1 MENTEEFALGLDIG
15 TTKVC
20 AVLGRVIT
28 KNNRRRLEIVAFGES
43 GYSEAKSVEKGV
55 VKNVNAVAKAV
66 KNAMDEITPAIQGYY
81 QNQSVPQ
88 LAVNLNV
95 TGQHISRTNK
105 PEILVRRAAT
115 DEVVND
121 ADVED
126 LRIKLY
132 QISVAAGCEII
143 HVLPIDFSLDDECG
157 IINPIGR
164 MGARLEGN
172 FQIITAQTRAL
183 REIQASINLSNSNL
197 VKGSVVLSPLASALS
212 VLEEEEMKSGVVLI
226 DIGGGTTDVVVYE
239 NDIMRHVAVLS
250 LAGAHITHDIATAFG
265 LNEKQAELLKIKFG
279 NACPWEWPEDTFVQ
293 IKSASPQRPPK
304 EVMLKN
310 VAVVIQARL
319 REIAAQ
325 VNEELERSGYK
336 HKLIDGIVITGG
348 SAVIPGIENVFKE
361 VIGVEYV
368 RIGTPQWL
376 EVGKNA
382 EIANKTSYATALGLV
397 WSGFKMLDKRICK
410 TDAEMMDIL
419 KHKATKIR
427 PVTPDTEA
435 KKPTIL
441 KRITSF
447 FNDDLNDSDSRYGS

>member
-20 AVLGRVIT
+20 AVLGKVVVR
-28 KNNRRRLEIVAFGES
+28 NNHHRLEILAFGES
-43 GYSEAKSVEKGV
+43 NYGEAKSVEKGV
-55 VKNVNAVAKAV
+55 VKNVNAVAKAI
-66 KNAMDEITPAIQGYY
+66 KNAMDEVTPAIEAYFDDH
-81 QNQSVPQ
+81 NMPQ
-88 LAVNLNV
+88 FAVNLNV
-95 TGQHISRTNK
+95 AGQHIGRLNK
-105 PEILVRRAAT
+105 PEILVRRAST

-121 ADVED
+121 TDMEE

-132 QISVAAGCEII
+132 QINVAAGCEII

-183 REIQASINLSNSNL
+183 KEIQASVTLSNSNL

-212 VLEEEEMKSGVVLI
+212 VLEDEEMKSGVVLV
-226 DIGGGTTDVVVYE
+226 DIGGGTTDIVVYE

-250 LAGAHITHDIATAFG
+250 LAGAHITHDISTAFG
-265 LNEKQAELLKIKFG
+265 LNERQAELLKVKFG
-279 NACPWEWPEDTFVQ
+279 NATPWTWPEDTFVR
-293 IKSASPQRPPK
+293 IKSASPQRPAK

-310 VAVVIQARL
+310 VALVIQARL

-336 HKLIDGIVITGG
+336 KRLIDGIVITGG
-348 SAVIPGIENVFKE
+348 SAVIPGIETVFKE
-361 VIGVEYV
+361 VIGVDYV
-368 RIGTPQWL
+368 RIGHPQWL

-397 WSGFKMLDKRICK
+397 WSGFKMLDRRIGK
-410 TDAEMMDIL
+410 TDSEMMELL
-419 KHKATKIR
+419 KGKIATIK
-427 PVTPDTEA
+427 VV
-435 KKPTIL
+435 KKDPEPSKTDFFS
-441 KRITSF
+441 KVKGF
-447 FNDDLNDSDSRYGS
+447 FNDDLGGTDSRYGS